1 MAGPSYANVTQL
13 GAGPGKLAGLS
24 TAETFDLAARERQSQ
39 AQTALS
45 LDTTRLAQQRSGQL
59 LEENELKLRKLRDL
73 EAYRKG
79 ANVSGGGAT
88 VANAPGGINYTGSVV
103 SGTRAPTFDPA
114 AVQAGANY
122 TQSNYEAAA
131 FGGTPPVEITPEVAP
146 DTTGQPLPM
155 RDAAKLVKDLEPVW
169 ANLEGRFG
177 LPEGYL
183 RRTAEIESSLDPNA
197 QNPDS
202 SAGGLFQF
210 LDATAAEFNL
220 TDKFDPVQASNAAA
234 KLASR
239 NAKILAG
246 VLGRQPTAGELYLA
260 HQQGAGGASVLLD
273 PANQDKRAVD
283 VVSDPQF
290 VLLNG
295 GDENMSVAKFV
306 KKWGKEKWAGMPYT
320 YAQRQALNLG
330 EGPAGLKGNFY
341 SYKKGMGYAQKR
353 YLDERRFEGSDPNL
367 ATGKM
372 DFSFPSPAIA
382 KEAAVLYPSGEEVL
396 AAAAETGARPGQ
408 RPLPATTGGTFT
420 LTQLDVPIII
430 PPSLTPVNYVEYN
443 PTTQEIR
450 GLDGRPIPEAY
461 KAQAL
466 EGAAYNFNESA
477 QNNVDSLTGRVAA
490 LKTELDSASPTEYAG
505 KLQTYTDTLAQLNNA
520 KAQLDGSYSEL
531 PGSLRLDRNV
541 FSGEGPEAGI
551 TSEVEK
557 ANLKKLKENE
567 AKRLETEK
575 AATAAFNAANSTLR
589 QNAPTSPEGKKA
601 INTAIEKLQAG
612 LNTTG
617 KGDADGTV
625 KPQASVYSLDPAKLF
640 TATQALE
647 VAATTRA
654 TLVRQQA
661 LHRMAGN
668 LEKEMQVEL
677 KIQELDANVISTNSY
692 LKGMDVIRELKG
704 GDLMPFVNLMANTF
718 KTNDVELRETDGK
731 WTLFVNGQE
740 NPTVKSMTQNDIAEY
755 VGYLFD
761 EDYKAATQA
770 VGQSTVEFQRELM
783 LESHKAALTATT
795 ELAKATNKAQTDVIL
810 ERLKNSGKY
819 QVVQTRDG
827 EAYLGKDE
835 NGSNILLYPEY
846 TPPGLDVAPSPAV
859 FIQKNG
865 NFVPLQSN

>member
-1 MAGPSYANVTQL
+1 
-13 GAGPGKLAGLS
+13 
-24 TAETFDLAARERQSQ
+24 
-39 AQTALS
+39 
-45 LDTTRLAQQRSGQL
+45 
-59 LEENELKLRKLRDL
+59 
-73 EAYRKG
+73 
-79 ANVSGGGAT
+79 
-88 VANAPGGINYTGSVV
+88 
-103 SGTRAPTFDPA
+103 
-114 AVQAGANY
+114 
-122 TQSNYEAAA
+122 
-131 FGGTPPVEITPEVAP
+131 
-146 DTTGQPLPM
+146 
-155 RDAAKLVKDLEPVW
+155 
-169 ANLEGRFG
+169 
-177 LPEGYL
+177 
-183 RRTAEIESSLDPNA
+183 
-197 QNPDS
+197 
-202 SAGGLFQF
+202 
-210 LDATAAEFNL
+210 
-220 TDKFDPVQASNAAA
+220 
-234 KLASR
+234 
-239 NAKILAG
+239 
-246 VLGRQPTAGELYLA
+246 
-260 HQQGAGGASVLLD
+260 
-273 PANQDKRAVD
+273 
-283 VVSDPQF
+283 
-290 VLLNG
+290 
-295 GDENMSVAKFV
+295 
-306 KKWGKEKWAGMPYT
+306 
-320 YAQRQALNLG
+320 
-330 EGPAGLKGNFY
+330 
-341 SYKKGMGYAQKR
+341 MGYAQKR
-353 YLDERRFEGSDPNL
+353 YMDERRIEGREPNL

-420 LTQLDVPIII
+420 LTQLDVPINM
-430 PPSLTPVNYVEYN
+430 PDGTSFNYVEYN

-450 GLDGRPIPEAY
+450 GPKGQVIPEY
-461 KAQAL
+461 LKAQAL

-490 LKTELDSASPTEYAG
+490 LKAELDSASPTEYAG

-770 VGQSTVEFQRELM
+770 VSKSTVEFQQEL
-783 LESHKAALTATT
+783 LKKSHEAALKYTGEANNAAS
-795 ELAKATNKAQTDVIL
+795 ESARQAVI
-810 ERLKNSGKY
+810 ERIKNSGKFTQMGDSSRFQY
-819 QVVQTRDG
+819 TNEQGQIRIMDTEVVNPVDPDG
-827 EAYLGKDE
+827 LPSTVIYRIEG
-835 NGSNILLYPEY
+835 
-846 TPPGLDVAPSPAV
+846 TGL
-859 FIQKNG
+859 
-865 NFVPLQSN
+865 VPVDS